1 MKIVWE
7 KEISTKDIKISP
19 RPIWKCRSCP
29 TYGRNPS
36 CPPYTPSWKETKE
49 LMKHYKKALLIKFEV
64 DPEKFDDEKREI
76 LKYLLNREQELF
88 KNGNFYALAF
98 FPGDC
103 NLCKECEF
111 KKTKKCKIPTKV
123 RFSIDAIGIELS
135 SIANLNFSE
144 SVLYGLILVD

>member
-7 KEISTKDIKISP
+7 KEIPTKDIKISP

-29 TYGRNPS
+29 AYAKNPS

-49 LMKHYKKALLIKFEV
+49 LMKHYEKTLLIKFEV
-64 DPEKFDDEKREI
+64 DPEKFDDEKREV
-76 LKYLLNREQELF
+76 LTYLLNREQELF

-103 NLCKECEF
+103 NYCKECEF
-111 KKTKKCKIPTKV
+111 KKTKKCKMPTKV
-123 RFSIDAIGIELS
+123 RFSIDGVGIELS
-135 SIANLNFSE
+135 SIVNLNFSE
-144 SVLYGLILVD
+144 SVLYGLILIN

>member
-7 KEISTKDIKISP
+7 KEILAKDIKISP

-29 TYGRNPS
+29 AYAKNPS

-49 LMKHYKKALLIKFEV
+49 LMKHYEKTLLIKFEV
-64 DPEKFDDEKREI
+64 DPEKFDDEKREV
-76 LKYLLNREQELF
+76 LTYLLNREQELF

-103 NLCKECEF
+103 NYCKECEF

-123 RFSIDAIGIELS
+123 RFSIDGVGIELS
-135 SIANLNFSE
+135 SIVNLNFSE
-144 SVLYGLILVD
+144 SVLYGLILID

>member
-7 KEISTKDIKISP
+7 KEILAKDIKISP

-29 TYGRNPS
+29 AYAKNPS

-49 LMKHYKKALLIKFEV
+49 LMKHYEKTLLIKFEV
-64 DPEKFDDEKREI
+64 DPEKFDDEKREV
-76 LKYLLNREQELF
+76 LTYLLNREQELF

-103 NLCKECEF
+103 NYCKECEF
-111 KKTKKCKIPTKV
+111 KKTKKCKMPTKV
-123 RFSIDAIGIELS
+123 RFSIDGVGIELS
-135 SIANLNFSE
+135 SIVNLNFSE
-144 SVLYGLILVD
+144 SVLYGLILID